1 MKINMHLSKATK
13 NYWLLSICLFSFF
26 LTWSFAFSLFPIWLN
41 QYIGLSGERT
51 GLIFSL
57 NSLTA
62 LLIMPLYGLIQD
74 KLGVKRSLLFAVGV
88 LLILSGPFFIFIY
101 TPLLQHYFYLGAVVG
116 GIYFSITFLA
126 GVGAVETY
134 VERIGRCTGFEFGKA
149 RMWGSLGWAC
159 ATFFAGYLFN
169 INPHLNFYLASAC
182 AFIFMI
188 ALLFVSTTATDDT
201 AKPTTAPLNI
211 RDAAGLLTMPQF
223 WAFATYVIG
232 VSCIYYVY
240 DQQFPVYFSSL
251 FPTHAEG
258 NAMYGYLNSLQVF
271 LEAGG
276 MFLAPFLVNRI
287 GAKNGLL
294 LAGLIM
300 ALRILGSGYAT
311 TPLEIS
317 AMKLLHAVELPIM
330 LISIFKYIANTF
342 DPRLSSTLYLVG
354 FQFMTQIASSGL
366 SLVAGTMYDALGFA
380 TAYKIMGAVIVFFLL
395 ISAVILRSE
404 KQPNL
409 QLQASN

>member
-1 MKINMHLSKATK
+1 MKLTRATK

-62 LLIMPLYGLIQD
+62 LLIMPLYGFIQD
-74 KLGVKRSLLFAVGV
+74 KLGVKRSLLFAVGI
-88 LLILSGPFFIFIY
+88 LLILSGPFFILIY
-101 TPLLQHYFYLGAVVG
+101 APLLKSHFYLGAIIG

-134 VERIGRCTGFEFGKA
+134 VERISRRTGFEFGKA

-169 INPHLNFYLASAC
+169 INPNINFYLASAC
-182 AFIFMI
+182 ALIFML
-188 ALLFVSTTATDDT
+188 ALLMVST
-201 AKPTTAPLNI
+201 APDADEPNIAGASLNA
-211 RDAAGLLTMPQF
+211 REALDLLRLPRF
-223 WAFATYVIG
+223 WAFAIYVIG
-232 VSCIYYVY
+232 VNCLYYVY
-240 DQQFPVYFSSL
+240 DQQFPIYFSSL
-251 FPTHAEG
+251 FPSSAEG
-258 NAMYGYLNSLQVF
+258 NSMYGYLNSLQVF

-276 MFLAPFLVNRI
+276 MFLAPFIVNKI

-294 LAGLIM
+294 LAGAIM
-300 ALRILGSGYAT
+300 ACRILGSGFAS

-317 AMKLLHAVELPIM
+317 AMKLLHAAELPIM
-330 LISIFKYIANTF
+330 LIAIFKYITSSF

-354 FQFMTQIASSGL
+354 FQFMTQVASSAL
-366 SLVAGTMYDALGFA
+366 SVVAGAMYDNFGFA
-380 TAYKIMGAVIVFFLL
+380 TSYKMMGIIVVIFLIISAFLL
-395 ISAVILRSE
+395 RSDNE
-404 KQPNL
+404 SNL
-409 QLQASN
+409 QLQPSS

>member
-1 MKINMHLSKATK
+1 MIQLPRSTK

-62 LLIMPLYGLIQD
+62 LLIMPLYGIIQD
-74 KLGVKRSLLFAVGV
+74 KLGIKRSLLFAVGV

-101 TPLLQHYFYLGAVVG
+101 APLLKSYFYLGAIIG

-126 GVGAVETY
+126 GVGVVETY
-134 VERIGRCTGFEFGKA
+134 VERIGRKTGFEFGKA

-159 ATFFAGYLFN
+159 ATFFTGYLFN
-169 INPHLNFYLASAC
+169 INPHINFYLGSAC
-182 AFIFMI
+182 AVIFMV
-188 ALLFVSTTATDDT
+188 ALLFVSTAPTEGE
-201 AKPTTAPLNI
+201 KPAAGTSLNA
-211 RDAAGLLTMPQF
+211 RDALGLLRIPSF

-232 VSCIYYVY
+232 VNCVYYVY
-240 DQQFPVYFSSL
+240 EQQFPIYFSSL
-251 FPTHAEG
+251 FPSNAEG
-258 NAMYGYLNSLQVF
+258 NSMYGYLNSLQVF

-276 MFLAPFLVNRI
+276 MFLAPFLVNKI

-294 LAGLIM
+294 LAGAIM
-300 ALRILGSGYAT
+300 ACRVLGSGFAT

-330 LISIFKYIANTF
+330 LIAVFKYIANNF
-342 DPRLSSTLYLVG
+342 DQRLSSTLYLVG
-354 FQFMTQIASSGL
+354 FQFMTQVASSGL
-366 SLVAGTMYDALGFA
+366 SVIAGMMYDKLGFA
-380 TAYKIMGAVIVFFLL
+380 ASYKLMGIIVLCFLV
-395 ISAVILRSE
+395 ISAFALRSD
-404 KQPNL
+404 KQPMPHL
-409 QLQASN
+409 QLNN

>member
-1 MKINMHLSKATK
+1 MKLLTRATK

-62 LLIMPLYGLIQD
+62 LLIMPLYGVIQD
-74 KLGVKRSLLFAVGV
+74 KLGAKRSLLFAVGV
-88 LLILSGPFFIFIY
+88 LLLLTGPFFVFIY
-101 TPLLQHYFYLGAVVG
+101 APLLQSHFYLGAAIG

-134 VERIGRCTGFEFGKA
+134 VERISRRTGFEFGKA

-159 ATFFAGYLFN
+159 ASFFAGYLFN
-169 INPHLNFYLASAC
+169 FDPNINFYLGSAC
-182 AFIFMI
+182 ALIFML
-188 ALLFVSTTATDDT
+188 ALSFVSTTPATDEHVH
-201 AKPTTAPLNI
+201 KTAPLNTG
-211 RDAAGLLTMPQF
+211 DAFHLLKLPSF
-223 WAFATYVIG
+223 WAFTTYVIG
-232 VSCIYYVY
+232 VTCIYYVY

-251 FPTHAEG
+251 FPTRAEG
-258 NAMYGYLNSLQVF
+258 NAMYGYLNSVQVF

-294 LAGLIM
+294 LAGAIM
-300 ALRILGSGYAT
+300 ALRILGSGFADNS
-311 TPLEIS
+311 LEIS

-330 LISIFKYIANTF
+330 LISIFKYIATRF
-342 DPRLSSTLYLVG
+342 DPRFSSTLYLVG
-354 FQFMTQIASSGL
+354 FQFMTQLASSGL
-366 SLVAGTMYDALGFA
+366 SVVAGTMYDHYGFSDS
-380 TAYKIMGAVIVFFLL
+380 YKIMSILVLFFLV
-395 ISAVILRSE
+395 ISAFVLSSDKIRPPSTSAE
-404 KQPNL
+404 QV
-409 QLQASN
+409 AS

>member
-1 MKINMHLSKATK
+1 MKLTRVTK

-62 LLIMPLYGLIQD
+62 LLIMPLYGFIQD
-74 KLGVKRSLLFAVGV
+74 KLGVKRSLLFAVGI
-88 LLILSGPFFIFIY
+88 LLILSGPFFILIY
-101 TPLLQHYFYLGAVVG
+101 APLLKSHFYLGAIIG

-134 VERIGRCTGFEFGKA
+134 VERISRRTGFEFGKA

-169 INPHLNFYLASAC
+169 INPNINFYLASAC
-182 AFIFMI
+182 ALIFML
-188 ALLFVSTTATDDT
+188 ALLMVST
-201 AKPTTAPLNI
+201 APDADEPNIAGASLNA
-211 RDAAGLLTMPQF
+211 REALDLLRLPRF
-223 WAFATYVIG
+223 WAFAIYVIG
-232 VSCIYYVY
+232 VNCLYYVY
-240 DQQFPVYFSSL
+240 DQQFPIYFSSL
-251 FPTHAEG
+251 FPSSAEG
-258 NAMYGYLNSLQVF
+258 NSMYGYLNSLQVF

-276 MFLAPFLVNRI
+276 MFLAPFIVNKI

-294 LAGLIM
+294 LAGAIM
-300 ALRILGSGYAT
+300 ACRILGSGFAS

-317 AMKLLHAVELPIM
+317 AMKLLHAAELPIM
-330 LISIFKYIANTF
+330 LIAIFKYITSSF
-342 DPRLSSTLYLVG
+342 DPRLSSTRYLVG
-354 FQFMTQIASSGL
+354 FQFMTQVASSAL
-366 SLVAGTMYDALGFA
+366 SVVAGAMYDNFGFA
-380 TAYKIMGAVIVFFLL
+380 TSYKMMGIIVVIFLIISAFLL
-395 ISAVILRSE
+395 RSDNE
-404 KQPNL
+404 SNL
-409 QLQASN
+409 QLQPSS